1 MKTDD
6 EKHAPISASHH
17 IQRLRAEQFSHIIR
31 HTAGVMLANICNAAV
46 FVAASWDRPYR
57 YRAIAWAALIGAI
70 ATFVYLRRKLRRPHK
85 AATSS
90 PRRGVYRAVGYAAAL
105 GACWGALPLLFLE
118 EASVGGKLLIACLCS
133 GMLGGGAF
141 VLASM
146 PSAAVAFS
154 GPIALG
160 SLLALLRAGDKD
172 YLLTIIVLVVYS
184 AVLLKAV
191 WSYADGL
198 EERIRTQIEAEA
210 KASERLDRLHASG
223 LQALGGMASG
233 LAHEIVQPLAVAS
246 AYVEA
251 SRRLVSRSVA
261 EEVPPLERN
270 LQVAA
275 EQIAHV
281 GEIIARLRHFL
292 LEGKPLFAPVGLHA
306 LVEEASRVAS
316 PALERAKASLHLR
329 LDAELDVVQADRVQ
343 LLQVL
348 SNLLRNAADA
358 LAQAAERRII
368 VTCRNEDGSVR
379 IDVAD
384 SGAGVAE
391 GVRERLFDPFMT
403 TKPGGMGVGLAMSRT
418 IIEAH
423 GGRIWMEPNST
434 GGATFSFVLPRANG
448 LAESGRVASD

>member
-1 MKTDD
+1 MKME
-6 EKHAPISASHH
+6 EKKHPPILASHY
-17 IQRLRAEQFSHIIR
+17 IQRLRAEQFSNIIP
-31 HTAGVMLANICNAAV
+31 HTPGLMIANICNAAV

-57 YRAIAWAALIGAI
+57 YRTIAWAAVIVAI
-70 ATFVYLRRKLRRPHK
+70 ASFVYLRRKVRRPHK
-85 AATSS
+85 ATAAS
-90 PRRGVYRAVGYAAAL
+90 PRRGVYRAVAYAAAL

-118 EASVGGKLLIACLCS
+118 DSSVGGKLLIACLCS

-160 SLLALLRAGDKD
+160 SLLALLRVGDKD
-172 YLLTIIVLVVYS
+172 YLLTIVVLVVYS

-191 WSYADGL
+191 WSYAEGL
-198 EERIRTQIEAEA
+198 EQRIRTQIEAEA

-233 LAHEIVQPLAVAS
+233 LAHEIIQPLAAAS

-251 SRRLVSRSVA
+251 SRRLVSKSAA
-261 EEVPPLERN
+261 EEVPVLERN
-270 LQVAA
+270 LQAAA
-275 EQIAHV
+275 EQIGHV

-292 LEGKPLFAPVGLHA
+292 LEGKPSVAPVGLHA
-306 LVEEASRVAS
+306 LIEEACKVTA
-316 PALERAKASLHLR
+316 PALEKAQVSLQLR
-329 LDAELDVVQADRVQ
+329 LEAEDDVVQADRVQ
-343 LLQVL
+343 IMQVL

-358 LAQAAERRII
+358 LAQAAERNIT
-368 VTCRNEDGSVR
+368 VTCRNEEGSVR

-403 TKPGGMGVGLAMSRT
+403 TKPGGMGVGLAMCRT
-418 IIEAH
+418 IVEAH

-434 GGATFSFVLPRANG
+434 GGATFSFVLPRALG
-448 LAESGRVASD
+448 KGE